1 MLHKIPL
8 ILVFFMGKVG
18 LKAREWVILL
28 LISSFIGS
36 LFITSH
42 LLSYSSKKT
51 LVLQKLQ
58 YNQALIE
65 INVSGAVISPGV
77 YKVVPGISLKSVLR
91 QAVLTSKADKKK
103 INFNKKIFSS
113 CEVDVPEKILDVR
126 SKLGSK
132 KTSVRAS

>member
-1 MLHKIPL
+1 
-8 ILVFFMGKVG
+8 MGKVG

-58 YNQALIE
+58 YDQALIE

-77 YKVVPGISLKSVLR
+77 YKVVPGISLKHVLM
-91 QAVLTSKADKKK
+91 QAGLSSKADKKK
-103 INFNKKIFSS
+103 INLHKKIFSS
-113 CEVDVPEKILDVR
+113 CVVDVPEKHPGTNR
-126 SKLGSK
+126 KLGSK
-132 KTSVRAS
+132 KKSQTQLK